1 MKLRTR
7 RPESGQRSCSS
18 GSRRRGRCGVF
29 RVIAVVL
36 AAIVGGAVPCSAGG
50 LAIEAPNNLP
60 ATPGSSGSFDLLL
73 MNTNL
78 TGGASY
84 EVSSDQFVMSLSG
97 PLGIAFTA
105 VSIATDPVTAPYIFV
120 SSGTTQPGGPPLSAD
135 TFPNTQFTG
144 IDLEFASPGYRTV
157 NPGDTFGL
165 AHVSYAVSSSTP
177 NGTDTITIA
186 PFPPAS
192 LLTDVAG
199 ISISFGISNGSFTV
213 GAVVP
218 EPWALTQ
225 ASTAVLIGLGL
236 VWRRRWGRQET

>member
-7 RPESGQRSCSS
+7 RPESGRRSCSS

-50 LAIEAPNNLP
+50 LVIEAPNLT

-105 VSIATDPVTAPYIFV
+105 VSIATDPVAAPYIFV
-120 SSGTTQPGGPPLSAD
+120 MSTDSYFGLSLSLNS
-135 TFPNTQFTG
+135 FPNSTFMGT
-144 IDLEFASPGYRTV
+144 DLEFATPYFRTV

-177 NGTDTITIA
+177 NGTDTIMIA
-186 PFPPAS
+186 PPPDS
-192 LLTDVAG
+192 VLTDLAG
-199 ISISFGISNGSFTV
+199 NQIPFGITNGSIAVGTV
-213 GAVVP
+213 IP

-225 ASTAVLIGLGL
+225 AATAVLIGLGL
-236 VWRRRWGRQET
+236 VWRRRGRQKT

>member
-18 GSRRRGRCGVF
+18 GSCWRWVCGLF
-29 RVIAVVL
+29 RVIAVAL

-50 LAIEAPNNLP
+50 LVIEAPNRP

-73 MNTNL
+73 VNSNL
-78 TGGASY
+78 TGGTSY
-84 EVSSDQFVMSLSG
+84 DVSGDQFVLSLSG
-97 PLGIAFTA
+97 PPGITFTG
-105 VSIATDPVTAPYIFV
+105 VSIATVAAPYIFV
-120 SSGTTQPGGPPLSAD
+120 SSGTTQPGGPPLSTD

-144 IDLEFASPGYRTV
+144 ADAEFALPGFRIV
-157 NPGDTFGL
+157 NPGDTYGL

-177 NGTDTITIA
+177 NGIDSITIA
-186 PFPPAS
+186 PSPES
-192 LLTDVAG
+192 LLTMVDG
-199 ISISFGISNGSFTV
+199 TPIPFGITNGSITV
-213 GAVVP
+213 GAVIP

-236 VWRRRWGRQET
+236 VWRRRVRQET